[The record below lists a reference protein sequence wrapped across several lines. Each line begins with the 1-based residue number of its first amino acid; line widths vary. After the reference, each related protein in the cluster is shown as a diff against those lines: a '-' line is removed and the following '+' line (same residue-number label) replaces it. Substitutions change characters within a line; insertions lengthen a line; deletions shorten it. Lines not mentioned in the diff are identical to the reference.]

1 MTKIERIMDSGREFL
16 AALKNLFDKPRFAP
30 TRHNVWSF

>member
-1 MTKIERIMDSGREFL
+1 MTKLERIMDTGREFA

-30 TRHNVWSF
+30 TRRNVWSF

>member
-1 MTKIERIMDSGREFL
+1 MTKLERIIDTGREFV

-30 TRHNVWSF
+30 TRRNVWSF